1 MNDPLKTTGT
11 VALTTERTRPYTIV
25 HQLLRIWQEAMFPQG
40 GLEFDES
47 AWHPLYVAVYDE
59 FGGRVVPDIVYR
71 DALEHVTKFAKLKVT
86 WHDSLQCFSI
96 E

>member
-1 MNDPLKTTGT
+1 MNDPLNDT
-11 VALTTERTRPYTIV
+11 RTITIPAGGSRSYTIV
-25 HQLLRIWQEAMFPQG
+25 HELLSIWQQSMFPEG

-47 AWHPLYVAVYDE
+47 AWHPISVAVFNGHGE
-59 FGGRVVPDIVYR
+59 RVVPDVVYR